1 MASAKV
7 KSRANRYEASQ
18 WRNKAEWRRWERV
31 GMRPSMDLDDLKLR
45 WVSDK
50 AKDLSVKGAIVSL
63 IFTRTIEGASTITMT
78 LRDPHKHIFSEAG
91 KRMRNSLKDKHKKS
105 KQPLTVDWKPI
116 NTPALIGRA
125 LDIELDG
132 VPFRLTKV
140 EYSHSSEEAVLTFED
155 RAVYW
160 LRRKGGKPKRVSR
173 NDSTRAEFILNLVR
187 EVKEETIPFVCPEL
201 HKKQKI
207 AKAESG
213 DG

>member
-7 KSRANRYEASQ
+7 RSQANKYEASV
-18 WRNKAEWRRWERV
+18 WKTKAEWRKWERV
-31 GMRPSMDLDDLKLR
+31 GMRPSMDLEDLKLR

-50 AKDLSVKGAIVSL
+50 AKDLAVKGAIVSL
-63 IFTRTIEGASTITMT
+63 TFTRSIEQASVITMT

-91 KRMRNSLKDKHKKS
+91 KRMRSSLKKKHKE
-105 KQPLTVDWKPI
+105 QPLTVAWKPI

-140 EYSHSSEEAVLTFED
+140 QYTHSTEEAVLTFED

-173 NDSTRAEFILNLVR
+173 NDATRAEFILNLVR

-201 HKKQKI
+201 HKRQKI
-207 AKAESG
+207 ARAESG

>member
-1 MASAKV
+1 VASAKV
-7 KSRANRYEASQ
+7 RSQANQYEASV

-31 GMRPSMDLDDLKLR
+31 GMKPSMDLNDLKLR

-50 AKDLSVKGAIVSL
+50 AKDLAVKGAIVSL
-63 IFTRTIEGASTITMT
+63 SFTRSIEQASTVTMT

-91 KRMRNSLKDKHKKS
+91 KRMRNTMKDKS
-105 KQPLTVDWKPI
+105 KQAKEPLTVAWKPI
-116 NTPALIGRA
+116 DAPSLIGRA

-140 EYSHSSEEAVLTFED
+140 EYTHSNEEAVLTFED
-155 RAVYW
+155 RAIYW

-173 NDSTRAEFILNLVR
+173 ADSTRAEFILNLVR
-187 EVKEETIPFVCPEL
+187 EVKQETIPFVCPEL

-207 AKAESG
+207 ARAESG
-213 DG
+213 AG